1 MTTVFGGGMAIH
13 GHLQL
18 YHMVRHRQN
27 EKEINMVSYSIVK
40 TASVNKIYTKCP
52 LIKEEIQSRRSLS
65 ERNVCEARQ
74 WGGGKGSALRVDQM
88 SMGLGY

>member
-1 MTTVFGGGMAIH
+1 MAIH

-27 EKEINMVSYSIVK
+27 EKEINMVSYRIVK
-40 TASVNKIYTKCP
+40 TASVHVNKIYTKSP
-52 LIKEEIQSRRSLS
+52 LIKEEIQWRRSLS